1 MSNENKTVVFH
12 ADNISK
18 SFNAGKHLKVAVK
31 NASFD
36 IYDGDFVSIVGS
48 SGCGKSVLAKMML
61 GLYPPTSGEFTY
73 YGKPIANTKKH
84 WNEVQSIFQ
93 DPFSCFNQ
101 FFSIRT
107 QLEDARYILNPRP
120 SKAEFA
126 ERVDA
131 GLRAVNMEPDEIR
144 EKYPFELSGGQMQ
157 RMLIARAFAL
167 RPKVLIA
174 DEPTSMVDAHVRAGI
189 LDYLMKIKKE
199 LNMTVVFITHD
210 ISLANYVSNR
220 IFIMHDGQIVNQG
233 TPDEVLGNTTE
244 PTTLKL
250 LDDIP
255 DVNKQEWIPNSH
267 LARKAKNAEN
277 A

>member
-131 GLRAVNMEPDEIR
+131 GLRAVNMEPNEIR

-199 LNMTVVFITHD
+199 LNMTVVFITH
-210 ISLANYVSNR
+210 V
-220 IFIMHDGQIVNQG
+220 FIMHDGQIVNQG

>member
-107 QLEDARYILNPRP
+107 QLEDARFILNPRP

-157 RMLIARAFAL
+157 RVA
-167 RPKVLIA
+167 VC
-174 DEPTSMVDAHVRAGI
+174 
-189 LDYLMKIKKE
+189 
-199 LNMTVVFITHD
+199 
-210 ISLANYVSNR
+210 
-220 IFIMHDGQIVNQG
+220 
-233 TPDEVLGNTTE
+233 
-244 PTTLKL
+244 
-250 LDDIP
+250 
-255 DVNKQEWIPNSH
+255 
-267 LARKAKNAEN
+267 
-277 A
+277 